1 MGSLV
6 RWFIASLNHCCFI
19 DSVTQYFIQKLIQW
33 VIGSLNH
40 SCIASLTQCFTE
52 SSIHWSVDSLNHR
65 PIDSLVHWFTDWLV
79 HWPIDSLI
87 HWFMES
93 MVHWLVEPFSHC
105 FVISL
110 IHWFTDSLV
119 HWFIDSLVHRLIHS
133 VVHGFF
139 HLISLA
145 SQAPFPH
152 SLMHLTTSTTHGFC
166 ISKTNLPIG
175 HWFLVVISYFR
186 NFRPGVCRAPSG
198 ITNTH
203 PHNTRVICFQNPDN
217 MKSQPCK
224 QAWFKKTETGIP
236 PCFIFT
242 LYQVS
247 FETYVKK
254 LKDGCK
260 LM

>member
-52 SSIHWSVDSLNHR
+52 SSIHWSVGSLNHR

-203 PHNTRVICFQNPDN
+203 THNTRVICFQNPDN

-224 QAWFKKTETGIP
+224 QAWFKKNRDRNTTVFYFHIVPGFLRNLCQET
-236 PCFIFT
+236 
-242 LYQVS
+242 
-247 FETYVKK
+247 
-254 LKDGCK
+254 
-260 LM
+260 